1 MKQPELGKKI
11 SELRKDK
18 GLTQEELVDKCN
30 ISVRTLQRIESGEVT
45 PRSYTVKTILAALEY
60 DLSNI
65 SDIEDKNPH
74 NFFEWIKDVLLIDIK
89 PEKPANYL
97 IKHLNIAWLFGL
109 IYFIL
114 GFLEGAAEYYRIKED
129 QMIFSIPFYICMKIS
144 VLIAFFFF
152 QRGFIIAGHIFKNYL
167 LKIMSFVLIFG
178 MFLVISY
185 DIASI
190 FYESI
195 ELEFILGAE
204 ALTFGGIGILFGV
217 SLIKLQKSFGQLTVI
232 AGIFEIFAACFF
244 LTVFFAFVGQ
254 IVLIPAE
261 LLEIVILYKAVELIK
276 IKQSENESTTSGP
289 VRYI

>member
-60 DLSNI
+60 DLNKI
-65 SDIEDKNPH
+65 SDPDDKTAH
-74 NFFEWIKDVLLIDIK
+74 NFFEWLREVLLIDIDSD
-89 PEKPANYL
+89 KPADYL
-97 IKHLNIAWLFGL
+97 IKQLNIAWLFGL

-114 GFLEGAAEYYRIKED
+114 GFPEGAAEYYRIKED
-129 QMIFSIPFYICMKIS
+129 LMIFSIPFYVCMKIS

-152 QRGFIIAGHIFKNYL
+152 QRGFIIVGHLFKNYL

-178 MFLVISY
+178 MLLIISY
-185 DIASI
+185 DIASL
-190 FYESI
+190 FYTSI
-195 ELEFILGAE
+195 EREFILGSE

-217 SLIKLQKSFGQLTVI
+217 SLIKLQKPLGRLTVI
-232 AGIFEIFAACFF
+232 AGIIEIFAACFF
-244 LTVFFAFVGQ
+244 LTIFLAFVGE
-254 IVLIPAE
+254 IILIPAE
-261 LLEIVILYKAVELIK
+261 LLEIVILYKVLELVKSKRPETGI
-276 IKQSENESTTSGP
+276 TTD
-289 VRYI
+289 

>member
-60 DLSNI
+60 DLNKI
-65 SDIEDKNPH
+65 SDLDGKTDRNIFKWLRE
-74 NFFEWIKDVLLIDIK
+74 VLLIDIN
-89 PEKPANYL
+89 PDKPADYL
-97 IKHLNIAWLFGL
+97 IKQLNIAWLFGL

-114 GFLEGAAEYYRIKED
+114 GFLEGAAEYFRMKED
-129 QMIFSIPFYICMKIS
+129 QMIFSIPFYICMKIT

-152 QRGFIIAGHIFKNYL
+152 QRGFIIIGHLFKNYL

-178 MFLVISY
+178 MLLVISY

-190 FYESI
+190 FYQSI
-195 ELEFILGAE
+195 EREFILGSE

-217 SLIKLQKSFGQLTVI
+217 SLIKLQKPFGQLPVI

-244 LTVFFAFVGQ
+244 LTIFFAFVGE
-254 IVLIPAE
+254 IILIPAE
-261 LLEIVILYKAVELIK
+261 LLEIVILYKVVELIK
-276 IKQSENESTTSGP
+276 TKHQENETSNL
-289 VRYI
+289 